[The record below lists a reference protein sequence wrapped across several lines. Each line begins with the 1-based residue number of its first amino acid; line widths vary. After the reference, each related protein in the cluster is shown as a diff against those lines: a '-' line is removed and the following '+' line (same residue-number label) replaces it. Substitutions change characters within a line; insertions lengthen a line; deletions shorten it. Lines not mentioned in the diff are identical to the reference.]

1 MRDTKCMFCREESS
15 EDSIE
20 HFVHCKAIQNLFPG
34 SMKILPMNTIPASHF
49 FLHNLDGRRRLVF
62 ALVLY
67 AIYTV
72 HNDFRH
78 SNNHSDFNKC
88 VITSLLD
95 VRMNRQIRE
104 AVMDIL
110 QL

>member
-1 MRDTKCMFCREESS
+1 MFCREESS

-20 HFVHCKAIQNLFPG
+20 HFVHCKATQNMFPE
-34 SMKILPMNTIPASHF
+34 SMKVRPMNTIPGSHF
-49 FLHNLDGRRRLVF
+49 FPHNLDGRHRLVF

-67 AIYTV
+67 AIYTA

-78 SNNHSDFNKC
+78 SSNHSDFKKC

-95 VRMNRQIRE
+95 VRMNKQIRE